1 MYTKQEASRQRQA
14 FWTAFGQYMKPVLSA
29 DYEPV
34 NWVNYKTGIPGIY
47 FRMDAGNKQASIA
60 IELSHTDLELQRSC
74 YDKFLGLK
82 HILHEGLGEE
92 WQWQP
97 FVEDE
102 YGKTL
107 SLITAELQ
115 GVNIAL
121 QDDWPQLISFF
132 KQRIMAL
139 DAFWSMAKYGFDR

>member
-1 MYTKQEASRQRQA
+1 
-14 FWTAFGQYMKPVLSA
+14 
-29 DYEPV
+29 
-34 NWVNYKTGIPGIY
+34 
-47 FRMDAGNKQASIA
+47 
-60 IELSHTDLELQRSC
+60 
-74 YDKFLGLK
+74 
-82 HILHEGLGEE
+82 LHEELGEE

-102 YGKTL
+102 YGKTI
-107 SLITAELQ
+107 SRITAELQ

-139 DAFWSMAKYGFDR
+139 DAFWSMAKYGFER